1 NIIAN
6 FIYEKHLDIITKELR
21 AFMKNLIEKHD
32 EFKTGPKFVITGIS
46 ADFLIKIPLKNL
58 GYQNIENYEEITQIS
73 NKISSSAFAI
83 AGAFYHQ
90 L

>member
-1 NIIAN
+1 
-6 FIYEKHLDIITKELR
+6 KHLDIITKELR
-21 AFMKNLIEKHD
+21 AFMINLVEKHK
-32 EFKTGPKFVITGIS
+32 EFKTNPKFVITGIS

-58 GYQNIENYEEITQIS
+58 GYQNVVSYKEITQIP

-83 AGAFYHQ
+83 AGAFYRQ